1 MNGLVKG
8 IERLLRLILICLSI
22 GLGLEVYCR
31 MGNTGE
37 EKLQTQQEVQTAETE
52 KGEELP
58 VRHDGREYG
67 RSPEVKNQ
75 GALGTCWAVTA
86 TSALE
91 AGLLPGRS
99 LVFSADHMSLNNH
112 FSKEQNDGG
121 DYTMVMAYLS
131 GWQGPVLESQD
142 PYGDG
147 VTAEGLSPAVH
158 VQEMQM
164 LKDKDYEAVKEAVF
178 QYGAVQSSIYMD
190 LKNEFSTSVYY
201 NQLEYS
207 YCYNG
212 EEKANHDVLII
223 GWDDEYPAEK
233 FNADV
238 RMNGAFLCQNSWGEG
253 FGDDGIFYVSYED
266 ANIGKNGIAYT
277 RIGETDNYDRLY
289 ETDLCGWVGQ
299 LGYGDSDCWF
309 ANVYQAEGEENLAAA
324 GFYAVGKNTEYSIYV
339 LEKEGEMPD
348 LLVEKPAAQGKL
360 KFPGY
365 YTVELDEPFEM
376 NPGCEYMIA
385 VKIHTPDALYPAA
398 TEYAADD
405 STKTVDISDGEG
417 YISHNGVV
425 WTRTETEHGCNVC
438 LKAYVTFRGRRMEE
452 NL

>member
-1 MNGLVKG
+1 MNRLLKG
-8 IERLLRLILICLSI
+8 IERLLGLVLICLSI
-22 GLGLEVYCR
+22 GLGMEVYSR
-31 MGNTGE
+31 VERAGE
-37 EKLQTQQEVQTAETE
+37 EKRRVQQEVREAETE
-52 KGEELP
+52 EGEELP
-58 VRHDGREYG
+58 GHYDARKYG
-67 RSPEVKNQ
+67 RGPEVKNQ
-75 GALGTCWAVTA
+75 GSLGTCWAVTA

-91 AGLLPGRS
+91 AAMLPERS

-112 FSKEQNDGG
+112 FSKEQNEGG

-147 VTAEGLSPAVH
+147 VTEDGLSPTIH

-164 LKDKDYEAVKEAVF
+164 LKGKDDTAVKEAVYR
-178 QYGAVQSSIYMD
+178 YGAVQSSIYMD

-212 EEKANHDVLII
+212 EKKANHDVLII
-223 GWDDEYPAEK
+223 GWDDEYPTEK
-233 FNADV
+233 FNVQV
-238 RMNGAFLCQNSWGEG
+238 RTKGAFLCQNSWGEA
-253 FGDDGIFYVSYED
+253 FGDNGVFYVSYED
-266 ANIGKNGIAYT
+266 ANIGQNGITYSG
-277 RIGETDNYDRLY
+277 IEGTDNYDKLY

-309 ANVYQAEGEENLAAA
+309 ANVYQAEEKEDLAAA

-339 LEKEGEMPD
+339 LEKKGEMPNF
-348 LLVEKPAAQGKL
+348 LAEKPAAQGSL
-360 KFPGY
+360 KNPGY
-365 YTVELDEPFEM
+365 YTIGLDQPIEM
-376 NPGCEYMIA
+376 NPGCEYVIA
-385 VKIHTPDALYPAA
+385 VKIHTPDALYPVA
-398 TEYAADD
+398 TEYAADE

-425 WTRTETEHGCNVC
+425 WTRTETEHECNVC
-438 LKAYVTFRGRRMEE
+438 LKAYTTFR
-452 NL
+452 